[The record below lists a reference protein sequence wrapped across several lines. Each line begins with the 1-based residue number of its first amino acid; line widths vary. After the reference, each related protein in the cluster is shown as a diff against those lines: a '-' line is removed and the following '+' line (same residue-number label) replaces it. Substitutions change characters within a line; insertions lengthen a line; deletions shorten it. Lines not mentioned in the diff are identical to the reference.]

1 MQGIDLAKAVVQ
13 FSSKT
18 IPEQI
23 NNRATYKWTRV
34 IESIVQPI
42 RHRVNFDFSISVNLV
57 GYLRTSVARFDL
69 IVLMKWKTFLFL
81 IVKLSNSCLILVKI
95 RSLSNQFLSIFKDTF
110 QRYFLNTYVCI
121 SNEYIILF
129 AASNKNRK

>member
-1 MQGIDLAKAVVQ
+1 MNI
-13 FSSKT
+13 
-18 IPEQI
+18 
-23 NNRATYKWTRV
+23 RV

>member
-18 IPEQI
+18 FPNKSITGRRI
-23 NNRATYKWTRV
+23 NELASLNPSFNRSDTGSILIFPFRWT
-34 IESIVQPI
+34 S
-42 RHRVNFDFSISVNLV
+42 V

>member
-81 IVKLSNSCLILVKI
+81 IVELLFNSCKNSI
-95 RSLSNQFLSIFKDTF
+95 SLESIFK
-110 QRYFLNTYVCI
+110 YL
-121 SNEYIILF
+121 
-129 AASNKNRK
+129 